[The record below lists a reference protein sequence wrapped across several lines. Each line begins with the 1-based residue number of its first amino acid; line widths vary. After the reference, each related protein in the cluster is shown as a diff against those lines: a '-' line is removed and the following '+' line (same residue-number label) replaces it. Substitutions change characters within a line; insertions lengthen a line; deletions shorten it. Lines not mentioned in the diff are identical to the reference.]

1 MIADTDQDR
10 IPNEYDL
17 DDDGD
22 LYLDSVDS
30 CPVTKGYSYS
40 DVYGCKDSDG
50 DGWSDIG
57 DAFPQLSS
65 QHRDSDSDGYG
76 DNQNGILGD
85 DCPSSYGTSN
95 KNNTFGCPD
104 GDSDGWADSQD
115 EFNNESSQWKDSD
128 GDGFGDEFGGSRAI
142 RANYL
147 QGIPQLI
154 GLDVWTQ
161 MEMGIRLHRCIR

>member
-22 LYLDSVDS
+22 LYLDSIDS

-57 DAFPQLSS
+57 DAFPQLFS
-65 QHRDSDSDGYG
+65 QHSDSDSDGYG
-76 DNQNGILGD
+76 DNQDGILGD

-115 EFNNESSQWKDSD
+115 EFNNESSQWRDSD
-128 GDGFGDEFGGSRAI
+128 GDGFGDEFGGVPR
-142 RANYL
+142 
-147 QGIPQLI
+147 
-154 GLDVWTQ
+154 
-161 MEMGIRLHRCIR
+161 